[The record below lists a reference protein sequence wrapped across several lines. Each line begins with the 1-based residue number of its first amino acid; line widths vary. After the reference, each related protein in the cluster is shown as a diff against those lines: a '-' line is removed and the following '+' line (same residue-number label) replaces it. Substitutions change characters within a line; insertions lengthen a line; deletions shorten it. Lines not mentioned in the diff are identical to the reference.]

1 MWMQTYQIPI
11 YSPFIIST
19 ISCGLPAAERILWV
33 WEWHEG
39 NEIQSL
45 KFRCL
50 ANAKF
55 SSSAN
60 VGPTSLREKHK
71 FFKMIFF
78 FNCWVLKK
86 QEACSWKKCGKL
98 FCFFILF
105 LTWSFSI
112 PFFAEP
118 YNLPYI
124 FVLFVLIWSCI
135 IWAAELLHLEWIM
148 VCLYLIYFT

>member
-1 MWMQTYQIPI
+1 MSSLRDVNAHIPDPDLLSI
-11 YSPFIIST
+11 YIST

-55 SSSAN
+55 SSLANAKFSSSAN

-71 FFKMIFF
+71 CFKMIFF
-78 FNCWVLKK
+78 
-86 QEACSWKKCGKL
+86 
-98 FCFFILF
+98 
-105 LTWSFSI
+105 
-112 PFFAEP
+112 
-118 YNLPYI
+118 
-124 FVLFVLIWSCI
+124 
-135 IWAAELLHLEWIM
+135 
-148 VCLYLIYFT
+148 

>member
-55 SSSAN
+55 SSLANAKFSSSAN

-78 FNCWVLKK
+78 
-86 QEACSWKKCGKL
+86 
-98 FCFFILF
+98 
-105 LTWSFSI
+105 
-112 PFFAEP
+112 
-118 YNLPYI
+118 
-124 FVLFVLIWSCI
+124 LIV
-135 IWAAELLHLEWIM
+135 E
-148 VCLYLIYFT
+148 F